1 MVTGI
6 IKMFMQKLPE
16 PLIAL
21 SIGLELSK
29 VAEIFPA
36 LREPKIIGEEEI
48 SMVFDDLEDFQ
59 QTAIFR

>member
-1 MVTGI
+1 
-6 IKMFMQKLPE
+6 MFMQKLPE

-36 LREPKIIGEEEI
+36 LSGSRLIDEECTL
-48 SMVFDDLEDFQ
+48 FDDLEDFQ

>member
-1 MVTGI
+1 
-6 IKMFMQKLPE
+6 MFMQKLPE

-21 SIGLELSK
+21 SIGFELSK

-36 LREPKIIGEEEI
+36 LSESRLIDEEEI
-48 SMVFDDLEDFQ
+48 GTLFDDLEDFQ

>member
-1 MVTGI
+1 
-6 IKMFMQKLPE
+6 MFMQKLPE

-36 LREPKIIGEEEI
+36 LSESRLIDEEEI
-48 SMVFDDLEDFQ
+48 GTLFDDLEDFQ